1 MVPQPHF
8 TTYPP
13 SVHGSTKTK
22 TSRTCERIFRGIF
35 SSIGSAQPKTLGKTS
50 YFDVRSKLLPEI
62 GAALAGDR
70 FDSLQEAINKAQ
82 VVEEKRIRRDADPSF
97 AFLQGI
103 EPSNK
108 HSSFESTTSEIF
120 KVPTIATVTQA
131 PTKRKLEEALE
142 ELTSTLKSNTE
153 SFNVLSK
160 QFANKFNEEGANFPV
175 INIIDQNPSRRVQ
188 FSQPFQPSKTIQR
201 YVKDT
206 LT

>member
-1 MVPQPHF
+1 MF
-8 TTYPP
+8 
-13 SVHGSTKTK
+13 
-22 TSRTCERIFRGIF
+22 E
-35 SSIGSAQPKTLGKTS
+35 
-50 YFDVRSKLLPEI
+50 DKLLPEI
-62 GAALAGDR
+62 GAALAGDC

-82 VVEEKRIRRDADPSF
+82 VVKEKRICRNADPSF
-97 AFLQGI
+97 VFFFQGI
-103 EPSNK
+103 EPLNK
-108 HSSFESTTSEIF
+108 HNSFESTTSEIF

-131 PTKRKLEEALE
+131 PTKRKLEKALE

-160 QFANKFNEEGANFPV
+160 QFAKFNEEGANFPV

-188 FSQPFQPSKTIQR
+188 FSQPFQPSRTIQR